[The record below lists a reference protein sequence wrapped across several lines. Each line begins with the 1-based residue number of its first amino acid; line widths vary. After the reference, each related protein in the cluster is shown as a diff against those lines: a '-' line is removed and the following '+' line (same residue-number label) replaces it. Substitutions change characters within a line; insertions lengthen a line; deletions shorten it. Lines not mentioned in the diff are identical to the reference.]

1 MGKRTL
7 VALLGLMTGVAFFL
21 WKDHQAHILSVLPYA
36 IFLLCPI
43 LHLFMHRGHGGHG
56 GHESHGGEG
65 ASPGGQRMSRG
76 EGGE

>member
-7 VALLGLMTGVAFFL
+7 VGLLGFMTGAALFL
-21 WKDHQAHILSVLPYA
+21 WNDHQEHILSVLPYA

-43 LHLFMHRGHGGHG
+43 LHLFMHRRHGGHG
-56 GHESHGGEG
+56 GHESHGSGG
-65 ASPGGQRMSRG
+65 ATPGSHRIGQG